1 MRVKKRLSGFLL
13 EDICT
18 FCGFA
23 GIPKE
28 LFAHMGLSKM
38 DRNRYTA
45 VLDRAEAKRAMA
57 YCFYLLGVGVLESS
71 SRPSSHPGKP
81 QPRGTGATQTF
92 RE

>member
-28 LFAHMGLSKM
+28 LFAHMGLAQM
-38 DRNRYTA
+38 DRCKYTA

-71 SRPSSHPGKP
+71 GKVTSMPQGGRP
-81 QPRGTGATQTF
+81 QP
-92 RE
+92 